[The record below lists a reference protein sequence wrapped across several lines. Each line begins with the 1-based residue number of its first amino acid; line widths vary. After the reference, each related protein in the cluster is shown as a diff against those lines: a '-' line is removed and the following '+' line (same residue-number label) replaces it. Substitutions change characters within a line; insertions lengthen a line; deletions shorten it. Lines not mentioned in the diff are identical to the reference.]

1 MKVLML
7 NGSPHK
13 EGCTWRALSE
23 IAKELE
29 KEGIESEILHIGG
42 QQVWGCMGCGACGT
56 LGKCVHDEDLVNT
69 AVAKMKE
76 CDGLIVG
83 SPVHYASASGA
94 ITSFLDRFFYCGGS
108 AAAHKPGA
116 AIASAR
122 RAGTTATLD
131 QLNKYFTFNQM
142 PVVSSQYWNMVHGR
156 SAEETVQDEEGMQI
170 MRTLGRNM
178 AWLLKCIEVGRKAGI
193 TVPEA
198 EPEKKRTSFI
208 R

>member
-13 EGCTWRALSE
+13 EGCTWRALCE

-131 QLNKYFTFNQM
+131 QLNILPLIRCRWFHPSIGTWSMEEVQRKPFRTRK
-142 PVVSSQYWNMVHGR
+142 GCR
-156 SAEETVQDEEGMQI
+156 SCVP
-170 MRTLGRNM
+170 L
-178 AWLLKCIEVGRKAGI
+178 AGI
-193 TVPEA
+193 WPG
-198 EPEKKRTSFI
+198 F
-208 R
+208 